1 MLNLIITGTGC
12 LFLSSLLAYSVW
24 LVRSERNF
32 TGVSHDYF
40 DNVPSYETSPVIEV

>member
-32 TGVSHDYF
+32 YGS
-40 DNVPSYETSPVIEV
+40 IA